1 MVAIVARLELAPFT
15 AASSSF
21 QVNPS
26 TSAKPTIRTAAKMR
40 AVMPRNP
47 VRPSSMAIGSSPT
60 TGKFEYL
67 EILDEISV
75 PADHAGRFLLP

>member
-1 MVAIVARLELAPFT
+1 
-15 AASSSF
+15 
-21 QVNPS
+21 
-26 TSAKPTIRTAAKMR
+26 
-40 AVMPRNP
+40 
-47 VRPSSMAIGSSPT
+47 MAIGSSPT